1 MLILM
6 EALLVLL
13 KNLRILV
20 IRFLI
25 VVRSMIIP
33 MENKLSI
40 EVKILESATLK
51 ILVELRTVVCK
62 SKNMHSKLNNSSNIS
77 WLLNPK
83 SRFLNSFHKLEM
95 LTLEQKLLN
104 RRNLRKELLSLLH
117 KKMITQVDLQCNQKW
132 FMLREAL
139 TIF

>member
-1 MLILM
+1 M
-6 EALLVLL
+6 EALPVLL

-25 VVRSMIIP
+25 VVKSMIIP
-33 MENKLSI
+33 MENKLLI
-40 EVKILESATLK
+40 EDKILESATLK
-51 ILVELRTVVCK
+51 ILVGLRTVVFQ
-62 SKNMHSKLNNSSNIS
+62 SKNTHSKLNNSSNTS
-77 WLLNPK
+77 WLLNHK
-83 SRFLNSFHKLEM
+83 SRLLNSFHKLEM
-95 LTLEQKLLN
+95 LTLEQKLSN
-104 RRNLRKELLSLLH
+104 RRNLHKQLLSLLH